1 MISYELNKNEVK
13 IFCPN
18 EKQETKISIE
28 DFFGSLEKLKK
39 INICEN
45 CVKDSIIE
53 TKIKKIY
60 ICNSCSNKKL
70 CKKCFENHN
79 LKHDINK
86 IDKFDSTCQKHLSQY
101 YGYCIDCKENI

>member
-1 MISYELNKNEVK
+1 M
-13 IFCPN
+13 
-18 EKQETKISIE
+18 
-28 DFFGSLEKLKK
+28 LK
-39 INICEN
+39 
-45 CVKDSIIE
+45 
-53 TKIKKIY
+53 
-60 ICNSCSNKKL
+60 KKL